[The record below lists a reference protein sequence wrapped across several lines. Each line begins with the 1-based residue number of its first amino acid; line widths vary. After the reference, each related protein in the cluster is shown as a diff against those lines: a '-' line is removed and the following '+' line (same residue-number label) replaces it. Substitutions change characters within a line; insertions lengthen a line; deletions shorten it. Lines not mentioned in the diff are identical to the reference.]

1 MFRFLRW
8 KRARRLIRTG
18 SPRQIRIHSLTPVP
32 EGSHAPRCFRVAFEF
47 LDPPGPQSIQFF
59 EAAPGQDEALNLTV
73 PGGRGFYYESED
85 GARTRVMLIGRKE
98 KLPLLPR

>member
-8 KRARRLIRTG
+8 KRARRLIQTG
-18 SPRQIRIHSLTPVP
+18 APRQIRIHSLTAVP
-32 EGSHAPRCFRVAFEF
+32 EGAPQPRFFRVAFEF

-59 EAAPGQDEALNLTV
+59 EAAPGQEALKTTI
-73 PGGRGFYYESED
+73 PGARGFHYESGD
-85 GARTRVMLIGRKE
+85 GARTRVMLIGREE